1 MIEDSMSSKTLS
13 VTIPEEL
20 YDRIDQRRKEGHY
33 SRSEFVREA
42 LRRFLNVPTADATS
56 EEIAAIEAGRNE
68 LERGEYVPLD
78 KLREL

>member
-1 MIEDSMSSKTLS
+1 MSSKTLS

-20 YDRIDQRRKEGHY
+20 YDRIDQQRKQGHY

-56 EEIAAIEAGRNE
+56 DEIAAIEAGRAE
-68 LERGEYVPLD
+68 LERGEYVPLG
-78 KLREL
+78 KLKER

>member
-13 VTIPEEL
+13 VTIPAEL
-20 YDRIDQRRKEGHY
+20 YDRIDPRRKEGHY